1 MTRGAKNSAAAAL
14 IVAGG
19 LALAMASGRHF
30 YRTHPQELWF
40 NFYLLPPVPALRVA
54 SLGNDASLGDLLYTS
69 TTLMSDYY
77 RDLDERVRIDT
88 VANAT
93 AYRLDTDFVQAIYY
107 GHYFAEFS
115 AFRAGLRTPENDPRR
130 HAGGEIAYLLM
141 LGFHAHDDNS
151 QFANVGAQERISL
164 KDYAAAEHYARLALA
179 REPKSLLARNMIAVI
194 NLKEGDD
201 SGALQIWKAIALST
215 QDRDEPQAKYFHTVA
230 IQKMLAIEE
239 KPNLARLTAVAARY
253 RERTGKYPYSWS
265 DIVRAGL
272 LPEEPKDS
280 LGRAYIL
287 ENGSGKVKLQPPPT
301 AKEALK

>member
-1 MTRGAKNSAAAAL
+1 MARLSANTTAAAL
-14 IVAGG
+14 MASGA

-30 YRTHPQELWF
+30 YQTHPQELWF

-93 AYRLDTDFVQAIYY
+93 AYRLDTDFSQAIYY

-115 AFRAGLRTPENDPRR
+115 AFRAGIRTRENDARR
-130 HAGGEIAYLLM
+130 IAGGEIAYLLM

-151 QFANVGAQERISL
+151 QFANVGAQERSAM
-164 KDYAAAEHYARLALA
+164 KDFAAAEHYARLALA
-179 REPKSLLARNMIAVI
+179 RDPESLMARHMIAVI

-201 SGALQIWKAIALST
+201 AGALIIWKAIELST
-215 QDRDEPQAKYFHTVA
+215 RDRDDPQAKYFHA
-230 IQKMLAIEE
+230 IAFEKMLAIEE
-239 KPNLARLTAVAARY
+239 KPNLDRLNSLTVRY
-253 RERTGKYPYSWS
+253 HELNGKYPYSWN
-265 DIVRAGL
+265 DMIAAGL
-272 LPEEPKDS
+272 LAAEPRDS
-280 LGRAYIL
+280 LGRLFLL